1 MKKLVLASAAA
12 LVLAGAV
19 VGTGEVRAFSYWRR
33 VENNPYSYR
42 TETEKSLEISKQQ
55 LIDKIKTFGLSE
67 KTMQDFERKI
77 MSLRDDSPLNEIE
90 QEARWAQQR
99 LGDEEKFDLGLQNL
113 KQEIEKISDLHRV
126 HKRAMKNRLSDLEG
140 LKYDAFFSG
149 KQKMEKLQELE
160 ECVAKPSLARRQ
172 SWYRI
177 Y

>member
-55 LIDKIKTFGLSE
+55 LIEKIKTFGLSE
-67 KTMQDFERKI
+67 KTVQDFERRI
-77 MSLRDDSPLNEIE
+77 MSLTDASPLNEIE
-90 QEARWAQQR
+90 QEAKWAKQG
-99 LGDEEKFDLGLQNL
+99 LSDEEKFDLGLQNL
-113 KQEIEKISDLHRV
+113 KQEIEKISDLYRV

-140 LKYDAFFSG
+140 LKHDIYFSG
-149 KQKMEKLQELE
+149 RQKMEKLQELE

-172 SWYRI
+172 YWYRI